1 MRRDFSENSK
11 RNLLNLVSQVENEKW
26 SDFTDWFGDR
36 WYDFQ
41 SLIGKLRIR
50 NYIDNVNEYHKKVI
64 DKNNA
69 TKATIE
75 KIFTE
80 VNVVD
85 VQYSGRLSSSKS
97 TLQELQRY
105 IHALNELVN
114 PVNVRFNVNS
124 MSDVLDG
131 ILNEISINEL
141 NACLNNY
148 VEFDEVTEKYTYHWD
163 NIKTL
168 LSRPKEELTEAEY
181 MTLVTV
187 LSTMTNEAGYLDIEN
202 IQRFINLGYTTPSA
216 VTSYDVHTSFIH
228 SELAGHHSY
237 LNYYYLQNKAYLN
250 ETFLTTV
257 VLYDTI
263 YQNGGSDNRS
273 SNLNDLLRI
282 IVDDYSV
289 IEWRMKL
296 DTNHF
301 DTKRD
306 FWSGEIYVKDDALAY
321 FNDNCVPRINIQY
334 CNDEAT
340 KEGLMYYL
348 IYSNAYDN
356 GVETASGELPYTI
369 TKDGIQHYDPTVKL
383 YVNCRDESSA
393 DSLMIDL
400 QSKSELS
407 SFYQDYDLGSNIAKN
422 IIEFAVGFLP
432 GGDYINGAIN
442 LANTTETIEQITG
455 SLKLIK
461 KTDLEDLIEGSNLEI
476 SSKGEKVIDG
486 GIDIVDKATGIYSDY
501 KKVELNNEK
510 VDVCK
515 QAVDNLHNQIA
526 ELKNLGIRYNS
537 VVIKYDEYD
546 KSIYYD
552 RDWSSYI
559 ENKKNSNSISEMD
572 FMHYSFDRELLL
584 TEYNNTKTNSGL
596 PTVLGSSE
604 EFLELEKQVKEYAS
618 TGQLS
623 EGSYLSNYMKAW

>member
-1 MRRDFSENSK
+1 MLRDFSERNK
-11 RNLLNLVSQVENEKW
+11 RELLNMVAQVESE
-26 SDFTDWFGDR
+26 SICDFTDWVGDR

-41 SLIGKLRIR
+41 SLIGKLRIK
-50 NYIDNVNEYHKKVI
+50 NYLDNVNEYHRKVI
-64 DKNNA
+64 DKNNT
-69 TKATIE
+69 TKRTINE
-75 KIFTE
+75 IFNR
-80 VNVVD
+80 VNAIDTTYQRVLAAK
-85 VQYSGRLSSSKS
+85 QGQIEPWHRFII
-97 TLQELQRY
+97 ELKG
-105 IHALNELVN
+105 IIN
-114 PVNVRFNVNS
+114 PSNGRFNVNT
-124 MSDVLDG
+124 MSNMLDS
-131 ILNEISINEL
+131 ILSEISINEL
-141 NACLNNY
+141 NSCLNNY
-148 VEFDEVTEKYTYHWD
+148 LEFDEATEKYTYHWD

-202 IQRFINLGYTTPSA
+202 LQQFINLGYTTPSA
-216 VTSYDVHTSFIH
+216 VTNYDVHTSFIH

-263 YQNGGSDNRS
+263 YQNGGSDNMS

-306 FWSGEIYVKDDALAY
+306 FWSGEIYVKDDALTY

-356 GVETASGELPYTI
+356 GVETASGKLPYTI

-442 LANTTETIEQITG
+442 LANTTETIEQING

-461 KTDLEDLIEGSNLEI
+461 KTDLEDLTEGSNLEI

-501 KKVELNNEK
+501 KKAELNNEK

-552 RDWSSYI
+552 RDWNSYI

-572 FMHYSFDRELLL
+572 FMHYSFDRKLLL

-596 PTVLGSSE
+596 PTVLESSE